1 VRLDDPNRFRF
12 HPNREQE
19 PTDVAVSPFDARA
32 FQDEQTGENL
42 IADTV
47 PLVFEGGEHGF
58 LPTDEFA
65 RQTIGLG
72 AQIAIVGLFRS
83 HYGKNRNVPIVRVG
97 NISALPGEPVF
108 TRYTGYISAYLVE
121 ARSISGLS
129 GSPVFV
135 LQNEAVMLANTL
147 KSSAPQQ
154 HAALLGL
161 MHGHFDVPNL
171 NEDVVADEETPERS
185 VHTGIG
191 VVVPVHKILETARH
205 PELIAMRQALVEQV
219 RKDGAD
225 GSFVP

>member
-1 VRLDDPNRFRF
+1 
-12 HPNREQE
+12 
-19 PTDVAVSPFDARA
+19 
-32 FQDEQTGENL
+32 TGEKL

-47 PLVFEGGEHGF
+47 GLGFEEGEHGF

-135 LQNEAVMLANTL
+135 FQNEAVMLAKTL
-147 KSSAPQQ
+147 NGSAPKQQ
-154 HAALLGL
+154 AALLGL

-171 NEDVVADEETPERS
+171 NEDEKRS
-185 VHTGIG
+185 GT
-191 VVVPVHKILETARH
+191 R
-205 PELIAMRQALVEQV
+205 
-219 RKDGAD
+219 
-225 GSFVP
+225 S